1 MYDMRTGL
9 RRVAADPATRRTPR
23 APAGEPLARRQCAH
37 PDGCPG
43 ATRLAYRSS
52 AGAAASLGP
61 LDRRAP
67 VDLPCRVHGPD
78 LWFAEAPRELERAK
92 VLCGYCPAKSG
103 CLAGAIER
111 REPAGVW
118 GGQIFHHGQILAYK
132 RPRGRPRK
140 NSAVL
145 PGELGLPVSPT

>member
-1 MYDMRTGL
+1 MYNTRTGL
-9 RRVAADPATRRTPR
+9 RRVAADSPTWGTPR
-23 APAGEPLARRQCAH
+23 APASEPIARRRCAH

-43 ATRLAYRSS
+43 TTRRPYRSP
-52 AGAAASLGP
+52 AGVAGSLDP

-78 LWFAEAPRELERAK
+78 LWFADAPRELERAK

-140 NSAVL
+140 NSSAL
-145 PGELGLPVSPT
+145 PGGLGLAVSPT